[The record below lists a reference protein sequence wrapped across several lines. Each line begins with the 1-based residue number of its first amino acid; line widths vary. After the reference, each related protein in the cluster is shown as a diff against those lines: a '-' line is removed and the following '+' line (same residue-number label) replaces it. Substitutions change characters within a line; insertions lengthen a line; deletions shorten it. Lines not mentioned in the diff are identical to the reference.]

1 MRLARSARVRGLKG
15 STRLSLHDRFWGTG
29 VITFLSD
36 DMGGARR
43 TRDNCVSPSNSHFAR
58 FVRSPPAPALCVAY
72 NVNKQPRVLF
82 GKQWPFTS
90 GQSQPVPFSRPK
102 GEEGGTRGRT
112 QLNRKTKSPAH
123 VNLRDELEKTKKN
136 TTGKKVAAIKN
147 HHQFFPISFFSFSC
161 RTNRAQSKQN
171 GEPRT

>member
-72 NVNKQPRVLF
+72 NVNK
-82 GKQWPFTS
+82 
-90 GQSQPVPFSRPK
+90 
-102 GEEGGTRGRT
+102 
-112 QLNRKTKSPAH
+112 
-123 VNLRDELEKTKKN
+123 
-136 TTGKKVAAIKN
+136 
-147 HHQFFPISFFSFSC
+147 
-161 RTNRAQSKQN
+161 
-171 GEPRT
+171 